1 MNSLL
6 RFRPSLLRCARM
18 MSDEINTILLPYQL
32 NYSLWQIL
40 FVIQEKHGCTS
51 IEMAD
56 YLNVSKP
63 SIAKRIHV
71 LMQMGVLSQIETED
85 KRQKKLM
92 LSDQGIALFQQCAAE
107 IDNFERQ
114 LIQNLDQQ
122 DIQRSIKIL
131 HAIINDLEINKTGEQ
146 HE

>member
-6 RFRPSLLRCARM
+6 WFRPSLLRCARM
-18 MSDEINTILLPYQL
+18 ISDEINTILLPYQL

-51 IEMAD
+51 IEMAE

-92 LSDQGIALFQQCAAE
+92 LSASGIALFQQCAAE
-107 IDNFERQ
+107 IDSFEKQ
-114 LIQNLDQQ
+114 LIQNLDQH
-122 DIQRSIKIL
+122 DIQRCINVL
-131 HAIINDLEINKTGEQ
+131 HAIINDLEINKTGEH